1 MIKYDKPN
9 VPYRLL
15 GSYIAKLADIGA
27 TDKEL
32 KKLFRKGGNAT
43 LLDIAKI
50 ECAHEHYCD
59 DGDGDEQ

>member
-1 MIKYDKPN
+1 MSIRYDTPN

-15 GSYIAKLADIGA
+15 GTYIARLADIGA

-32 KKLFRKGGNAT
+32 KQLFKKGGNAT

-50 ECAHEHYCD
+50 ECAHTHQVAD
-59 DGDGDEQ
+59 DEC